1 MIYNL
6 FKNFGY
12 ILKIIHNKEKK
23 FALLEFED
31 ISSAILATNSMNNLI
46 FLSTQFK
53 VF

>member
-12 ILKIIHNKEKK
+12 ILKIMHNREKK

-31 ISSAILATNSMNNLI
+31 SSSSFLARDYMNNLI
-46 FLSTQFK
+46 FLSIQLR
-53 VF
+53 V